1 MASRSTRRR
10 KSRRAEA
17 LDEEGGV
24 GAFLIRHRA
33 AVGSLTAFAV
43 AFSYVGANAI
53 WYQPHAHGGAFFE
66 TRPAAASPAAAPGEG
81 AQAGPETVIRLE
93 RPLQEQPAAA
103 QPAETEAAA
112 ALEAA
117 KGDPVVETVQRVL
130 ADLNLYQG
138 EIDGLS
144 GPQTRSAVEAYRKM
158 IGMEMEA
165 GIDGQL
171 LTQLGV
177 AAQPATPSPPE
188 TDMMATASAVA
199 GDARIMRIQAG
210 LKAFG
215 NDGIDIDGVVGAR
228 TRAAIREFQS
238 LFGLPETGEP
248 DEAVYVK
255 MREIGLTD

>member
-17 LDEEGGV
+17 LDEEEGGV
-24 GAFLIRHRA
+24 GAFFIRHRL
-33 AVGSLTAFAV
+33 AVGGLTAFAV

-66 TRPAAASPAAAPGEG
+66 TRPATTTAATRSDEG
-81 AQAGPETVIRLE
+81 AQAGQETVIRLE
-93 RPLQEQPAAA
+93 RAAQEQPVATSAT
-103 QPAETEAAA
+103 ETQMAV
-112 ALEAA
+112 

-138 EIDGLS
+138 EIDGVS
-144 GPQTRSAVEAYRKM
+144 GPQTRNAVEAYRKM
-158 IGMEMEA
+158 VGMEMEA
-165 GIDGQL
+165 GIDGLL
-171 LTQLGV
+171 LTQLGLSPGP
-177 AAQPATPSPPE
+177 QRPPPPPSSQG

-228 TRAAIREFQS
+228 TSAAIREFQS
-238 LFGLPETGEP
+238 LFGLPETGDP